1 MWNASGNPTSLSPA
15 LLVFAVAAVGV
26 LHTLVP
32 DHWAPIA
39 LLARQQGWSRAQT
52 ARAAAI
58 AGLGH
63 TLSTLAIAALVW
75 FAGVALAARFGQ
87 AVNIV
92 SSLAL
97 ILFGAWIAIGSWREL
112 HRDPG
117 HAHYGH
123 SHLHRHPDGTEH
135 VHWHVH
141 HDEDWHEVDPHATSA
156 PMHEHEHKTSSRTAL
171 LLIIGSSPMVEGIP
185 AFFAASRYG
194 LGLLG
199 IMSVVFGAAT
209 IVTYVALCV
218 ASTAGAR
225 ALNLGP
231 LERYGEVFSGSLI
244 ALLGVVFL
252 LVPKL

>member
-1 MWNASGNPTSLSPA
+1 MWHGNPASLSPA

-39 LLARQQGWSRAQT
+39 LLARQQGWTRAQT

-63 TLSTLAIAALVW
+63 TLSTLVIAAIVW

-87 AVNIV
+87 AVNLA

-112 HRDPG
+112 HHDPG
-117 HAHYGH
+117 HAHFGH
-123 SHLHRHPDGTEH
+123 SHLHRHPDGTKH
-135 VHWHVH
+135 VHWHLH
-141 HDEDWHEVDPHATSA
+141 HDDDWHEIDTDATSA
-156 PMHEHEHKTSSRTAL
+156 PVHEHEHKTSSRTAL
-171 LLIIGSSPMVEGIP
+171 LLILGSSPMVEGIP

-199 IMSVVFGAAT
+199 IMSLVFGAAT
-209 IVTYVALCV
+209 IVTYVVLCV

-225 ALNLGP
+225 TLDLGP
-231 LERYGEVFSGSLI
+231 LERYGEVLSGSLI
-244 ALLGVVFL
+244 ALLGFVFL